1 MPRSSLAAA
10 AALPLAAAYVAAA
23 PYSLNLAPARAPL
36 NKASVYYND
45 SMWSWGGSVIETP
58 DDAQWRFHLFAAAF
72 VDGCGLSAWKSN
84 SQVIHGVAND
94 PLGPFTFMDVAVS
107 VWAHNPQVVRHTDGT
122 YLLYSIGLLPEP
134 TPRKCN
140 GGGGDAADAADAADD
155 DRAGGSFETMQLH
168 YSDSVYG
175 PWALAAA
182 NIFNGTNPAP
192 WVNPD
197 GSMVVGSHDSRFVV
211 STAPHWRGPYSA
223 PVPLFSPPADGSGVV
238 FEDPFLWFD
247 AGAQVWRVLLHTYN
261 KSDTSHQFYV
271 GGAAASANASL
282 FSTWTLQPYAQA
294 VYTLDLPLSDG
305 TSTTLHRRERPK
317 ILFNATTGLPAV
329 LYNGVCPGSGNTDGC
344 FTVAQAILPPA
355 PAAASTSSL

>member
-1 MPRSSLAAA
+1 MTPRAAFLAATV
-10 AALPLAAAYVAAA
+10 AALPLAAAYAAS
-23 PYSLNLAPARAPL
+23 PYSLNLAPALAPI
-36 NKASVYYND
+36 NKASVYYNE
-45 SMWSWGGSVIETP
+45 SLWSWGGSVIETP
-58 DDAQWRFHLFAAAF
+58 DDPQWRFHLFAATF
-72 VDGCGLSAWKSN
+72 VNGCGLSEWKSN
-84 SQVIHGVAND
+84 SQVMHAVSND
-94 PLGPFTFMDVAVS
+94 PLGPFVYMDVAVP
-107 VWAHNPQVVRHTDGT
+107 VWAHNPQVTRHTDGT

-140 GGGGDAADAADAADD
+140 GDASPTAPE
-155 DRAGGSFETMQLH
+155 GSIETMQLH

-182 NIFNGTNPAP
+182 NIFSGTNPAP
-192 WVNPD
+192 WVNAD
-197 GSMVVGSHDSRFVV
+197 GSVVVGSHDTRFVV

-261 KSDTSHQFYV
+261 KSDTAHQFYV

-282 FSTWTLQPYAQA
+282 FSEWTLQPYADA
-294 VYTLDLPLSDG
+294 VYTTFLPLSDG
-305 TSTTLHRRERPK
+305 TNTTLHRRERPK
-317 ILFNATTGLPAV
+317 ILFNATTGAPAV
-329 LYNGVCPGSGNTDGC
+329 LYNGVCPGSGNTNGC

-355 PAAASTSSL
+355 ASA